1 MLVIAFALGVV
12 IFLLVTN
19 EPKKRPADSKADPE
33 QVRRRTF
40 KRAQRRMWVVGVL
53 SLLLGIS
60 LFKTPLI
67 GPVVDVGSEKSAQLL
82 TVVHTDGQAGQD
94 APPEEPPTTGAKR
107 REPGGGAPVVGA
119 TRAPAPPR

>member
-40 KRAQRRMWVVGVL
+40 KRAQRRMWVVAVL

-82 TVVHTDGQAGQD
+82 PGFHTHGQAGQD
-94 APPEEPPTTGAKR
+94 APAQEPSVTRAKR
-107 REPGGGAPVVGA
+107 K
-119 TRAPAPPR
+119 

>member
-1 MLVIAFALGVV
+1 M
-12 IFLLVTN
+12 N
-19 EPKKRPADSKADPE
+19 E

-40 KRAQRRMWVVGVL
+40 KRAQRRMWVVAVL

-82 TVVHTDGQAGQD
+82 TVVHTDGDQAGQD
-94 APPEEPPTTGAKR
+94 APPEEPP
-107 REPGGGAPVVGA
+107 A
-119 TRAPAPPR
+119 TRAKRK

>member
-40 KRAQRRMWVVGVL
+40 KRAQRRMWVVAVL

-82 TVVHTDGQAGQD
+82 TVVHTDAGQAGQD
-94 APPEEPPTTGAKR
+94 APEAPP
-107 REPGGGAPVVGA
+107 A
-119 TRAPAPPR
+119 TRAK